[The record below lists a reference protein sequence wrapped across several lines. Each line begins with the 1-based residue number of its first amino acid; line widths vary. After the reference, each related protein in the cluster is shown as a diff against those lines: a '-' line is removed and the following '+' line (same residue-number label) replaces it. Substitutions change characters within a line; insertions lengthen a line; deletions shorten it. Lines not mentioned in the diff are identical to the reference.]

1 MSSFIQ
7 QTETSYAAHT
17 GQPGQ
22 IVGMLEQM
30 LSRIQS
36 DFVVEGSAIVDKATV
51 AAQDARVKKM
61 MKLETW
67 FSEGSLEPFEELYLD
82 WLESNSNRQLL
93 FNYLT
98 VCSIARGWYPT
109 PSEVY
114 LSESRR
120 RLGSAIDVQGVT
132 TEFVQHETD
141 TLKEHHQQLEEAQLA
156 CAKQTS
162 VRDRAVRTEIVTR
175 CRTS

>member
-1 MSSFIQ
+1 MIKK
-7 QTETSYAAHT
+7 
-17 GQPGQ
+17 
-22 IVGMLEQM
+22 
-30 LSRIQS
+30 
-36 DFVVEGSAIVDKATV
+36 SAIVDKATV

-67 FSEGSLEPFEELYLD
+67 FSEGSLEPFEELNFD
-82 WLESNSNRQLL
+82 WLELNSNRQLL
-93 FNYLT
+93 FNYFT

-114 LSESRR
+114 LSESQRR
-120 RLGSAIDVQGVT
+120 QGSAIGDRGVPGVM

-162 VRDRAVRTEIVTR
+162 VRDRAVRTEIVMR